1 MSGMIIW
8 VLGGE
13 LVRLTL
19 KLQFPL
25 VFSTP
30 GPVWFQGEQILPAVS
45 VSIEV
50 PPTTLTELN
59 ILTQT
64 SVYPPVKNLNTIKCN

>member
-8 VLGGE
+8 VIGGE

-25 VFSTP
+25 VFSTL
-30 GPVWFQGEQILPAVS
+30 GPVWFQGEQILPAAS

-50 PPTTLTELN
+50 PPLTELN

>member
-8 VLGGE
+8 VIGGE

-25 VFSTP
+25 VFSTL

-50 PPTTLTELN
+50 PPTTN
-59 ILTQT
+59 
-64 SVYPPVKNLNTIKCN
+64 

>member
-1 MSGMIIW
+1 MIIW

-25 VFSTP
+25 VFSTLD
-30 GPVWFQGEQILPAVS
+30 PVWFQGEQILPAAS

-64 SVYPPVKNLNTIKCN
+64 VYPPVKNLNTIKCN

>member
-8 VLGGE
+8 VIGGE

-19 KLQFPL
+19 KLQIPL
-25 VFSTP
+25 VFSTL
-30 GPVWFQGEQILPAVS
+30 GPVWFQGEQILPAAS

-50 PPTTLTELN
+50 PPTTN
-59 ILTQT
+59 
-64 SVYPPVKNLNTIKCN
+64 